1 MVVSNAAEN
10 TVAEIRARTA
20 EIGHNTRAVESLRI
34 ENLTKDYPMGERVVR
49 ALDGISLEVFPGEFL
64 GVAGRSGSGK
74 STLLNLLAGL
84 DRPSTGSLWVGDRDL
99 ARMSPG
105 QLAHHR
111 QHTVGI
117 VFQFFHLVPTLTAL
131 QNVEL
136 PMAFAGLGPG
146 RRDEKARSLLESVGL
161 SHRLDHIP
169 SQLSGGEQQRVSI
182 ARSLANDPQFLLAD
196 EPTGNLDSATAREI
210 LEIFKRLHSEGR
222 TVICVSHEQDLW
234 KECLDRVIELRDGRL
249 FREERLRR
257 DHAGGNEIPNGED

>member
-1 MVVSNAAEN
+1 VV
-10 TVAEIRARTA
+10 T
-20 EIGHNTRAVESLRI
+20 
-34 ENLTKDYPMGERVVR
+34 
-49 ALDGISLEVFPGEFL
+49 GEFL
-64 GVAGRSGSGK
+64 GVVGRSGSGK

-84 DRPSTGSLWVGDRDL
+84 DRPSSGSLWVGDQDL

-111 QHTVGI
+111 QHRVGI

-146 RRDEKARSLLESVGL
+146 ARSDKARSLLESVGL

-182 ARSLANDPQFLLAD
+182 ARSLANDPHYLLAD
-196 EPTGNLDSATAREI
+196 EPTGNLDSATAGEI
-210 LEIFKRLHSEGR
+210 TEIFKRLHAEGH
-222 TVICVSHEQDLW
+222 TVICVTHEQDLW
-234 KECLDRVIELRDGRL
+234 MDCLDRVIELRDGRL
-249 FREERLRR
+249 YRDERLGRLRSRGNGDARR
-257 DHAGGNEIPNGED
+257 GD